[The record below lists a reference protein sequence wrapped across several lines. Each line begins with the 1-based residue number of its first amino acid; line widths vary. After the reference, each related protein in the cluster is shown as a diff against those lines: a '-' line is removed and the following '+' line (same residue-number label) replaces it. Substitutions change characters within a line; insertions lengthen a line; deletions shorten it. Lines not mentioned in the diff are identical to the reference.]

1 MPSEEMRAF
10 NEEARTTRKQILNS
24 DYDPVVM
31 RSLLAAA
38 DAIGPGP
45 DIQHI
50 GDASLELRGAVGD
63 ALLVYV
69 PGGGFCFP
77 GGDSHRSL
85 LDQLCSKLSARGAL
99 VQYRLA
105 PEHPFPAAH
114 DDIERVLRVLL
125 AEQTGPLYV
134 MCDSAAGVLV
144 LSACLKLAAKGHRLP
159 DRIVGLSVLTDM
171 AMTGRSN
178 VSNADADPLF
188 GPQAVIHKVHHYLQ
202 GANPTAEGVSPYW
215 SANAKLPP
223 CLFLVGS
230 TETMRDDT
238 LRFAERARQA
248 GTDVTVSVYGEA
260 PHVFPLLAMLPEAGN
275 AINEIAAFLQ
285 TG

>member
-1 MPSEEMRAF
+1 MVSEEMSAL
-10 NEEARTTRKQILNS
+10 NAESKGTRKQFLNS
-24 DYDPVVM
+24 DYDPIAL
-31 RSLLAAA
+31 RGIIAAA
-38 DAIGPGP
+38 DTVGPGP
-45 DIQHI
+45 DIRTV
-50 GDASLELRGAVGD
+50 GKATLELRDTEGD
-63 ALLVYV
+63 ALLIYV

-77 GGDSHRSL
+77 GGDAHRAL
-85 LDQLCSKLSARGAL
+85 LDRLTGKLGARGIL

-114 DDIERVLRVLL
+114 EDVEQILRTLL
-125 AEQTGPLYV
+125 NEEVAPIFV
-134 MCDSAAGVLV
+134 ICDSAGGVLV
-144 LSACLKLAAKGHRLP
+144 LSACLKLASEGHRLP

-188 GPQAVIHKVHHYLQ
+188 GPQAVIHKIHHYLQ

-215 SANAKLPP
+215 SSNAKLPP

-248 GTDVTVSVYGEA
+248 GTDARTSVYDEA
-260 PHVFPLLAMLPEAGN
+260 PHVFPLVATLPEA
-275 AINEIAAFLQ
+275 ADAVEEIAGFLKDC
-285 TG
+285 